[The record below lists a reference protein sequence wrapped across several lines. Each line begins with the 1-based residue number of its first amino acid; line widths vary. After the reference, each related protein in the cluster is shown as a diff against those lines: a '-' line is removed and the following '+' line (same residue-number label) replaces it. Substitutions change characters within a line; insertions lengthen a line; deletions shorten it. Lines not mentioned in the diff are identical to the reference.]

1 MYRPS
6 AEDFDDIHVSA
17 SSAEPMPRPDHK
29 SKKHSRPYG
38 GSFVCRHTGGH
49 GHRLSIDK
57 LNAWAEVRSLEKVGG

>member
-6 AEDFDDIHVSA
+6 AEDFEDIHVTA
-17 SSAEPMPRPDHK
+17 ASAEPMPRPDHK

-38 GSFVCRHTGGH
+38 GSQCVAQR
-49 GHRLSIDK
+49 HRLSIDK